1 MSTTYSSRDTHAG
14 HSEQLEQ
21 KPLDAN
27 QHGQAAGGALS
38 SAGNSNI
45 IAETTDS
52 YGTKRPDADL
62 GASMEAH
69 AEKVKDQ
76 VDDAVAKGPKRA
88 DAHSGGRVL
97 VGETG
102 DLHDLAARKQP

>member
-1 MSTTYSSRDTHAG
+1 MATSYSSRDTHAG

-21 KPLDAN
+21 KPLDAD
-27 QHGQAAGGALS
+27 QHGQAA
-38 SAGNSNI
+38 NI

-62 GASMEAH
+62 GSSMEAH

-102 DLHDLAARKQP
+102 DLHDLAAKKQP